1 MFLYSIFITNDKG
14 EVDELISLD
23 VVTGFSERYAASIPE
38 APVES
43 GFNVSDSINLS
54 NPTFSLNG
62 IISNSRFLSDGH
74 LIEFRN
80 GEFVKVSEGGSV
92 TPVNTDDAAIKLRE
106 RLIKLYVAKEVFGIL
121 EYTDP
126 DSAEKS
132 QVRSIYPCALSDIS
146 LDKSDATDG
155 IYVSMSIKN
164 IRITEV
170 IYKDVKNAVP
180 DLIPLMKN
188 SQDVGVSSNSGEAKI
203 PSTEELPDASKVA
216 AEQKKLAKDLTGNA
230 TEGINLG
237 GDPSAHKGL
246 RRAISEQFAT
256 KIAVEKTTQD
266 VLGGKV
272 STDAVQQSID
282 KYTKQAMQY
291 EGEY

>member
-14 EVDELISLD
+14 EVDEIISLD
-23 VVTGFSERYAASIPE
+23 VVSGFSERYAASIPE

-188 SQDVGVSSNSGEAKI
+188 SQDVGVGSNSGEAAI
-203 PSTEELPDASKVA
+203 PSTEELPDANKVA
-216 AEQKKLAKDLTGNA
+216 ADQKEISDKLSGQA

-237 GDPSAHKGL
+237 GDAAAHESQKFEI
-246 RRAISEQFAT
+246 AQETAA
-256 KIAVEKTTQD
+256 KIATDNVRNKLLKGEIKP
-266 VLGGKV
+266 
-272 STDAVQQSID
+272 DAVQQTYD
-282 KYTKQAMQY
+282 KEFKAIMKY
-291 EGEY
+291 ER

>member
-23 VVTGFSERYAASIPE
+23 VVTGFSDRYAASIPE
-38 APVES
+38 VPVES

-132 QVRSIYPCALSDIS
+132 QVRSIYPCALSDIN

-170 IYKDVKNAVP
+170 VYKDVKNAVP

-188 SQDVGVSSNSGEAKI
+188 SQDVGVGSNSGEVAI
-203 PSTEELPDASKVA
+203 PSTGELPDASKVA
-216 AEQKKLAKDLTGNA
+216 AEQEKLAKVLTAQA

-237 GDPSAHKGL
+237 GDAAAHESQKFEL
-246 RRAISEQFAT
+246 SNEIVT
-256 KIAVEKTTQD
+256 TIAVKKTTRD
-266 VLGGKV
+266 VLNGKV
-272 STDAVQQSID
+272 KTNAVQESID
-282 KYTKQAMQY
+282 KYTKQGMEY
-291 EGEY
+291 ER